1 MKVLIQLYFVLC
13 FLLLSFHI
21 HVDSSLLSTL
31 SSNSSATTQFCPHD
45 QSFALLQLK
54 NSLSID
60 ASSSRCP
67 RNKIISW
74 KEGKNCCLWDGVKC
88 ETETGNVIG
97 LDLSSSC
104 LSGTIHNNSTLFHL
118 RHLQE
123 LNVAHND
130 FSSSQMASK
139 FGQFTNLTHLNI
151 SESGFTGTVPL
162 EISHLSKLLSVDLSY
177 NYDLIFEEHVFEK
190 LVGNLTQ
197 LQHLLLDRVNMS
209 SVVTT
214 SFLNMSS
221 YITTLTL
228 YDNGLQ
234 GKFPVDVFRFPCLQ
248 KLSLI
253 NNFELEVNF
262 PKSNWSAPLVS
273 LEVSYVNASLGEL
286 PDSIGNLRSLE
297 VLDLSSSKL
306 KGSVPAAL
314 GNLTRLSY
322 LDLSENLFHGPISF
336 SFSNFKQLSH
346 LDLFLCHLNG
356 SIPTS
361 LGNLTQ
367 LIHLSL
373 GNNQF
378 SGPFPFSAFNLTQIE
393 TLDFSENKLEGPL
406 PTYINGLSRLQELH
420 LDSNFLSGEIPPWLF
435 SLLSLDELR
444 LSNNKLTGSINQFD
458 KVASL
463 RIVFLGN
470 NEIDGPIPNFSKFVN
485 LTSLD
490 LSSNKLNGIFEL
502 SKFSKL
508 EFLSLSN
515 TAVVLSLTNRS
526 NGNYS
531 FPNLGGLDLSYC
543 NLSEFPDVVRN
554 LQDLSLLDL
563 SYNTIRMIEAGMF
576 LKLEKLETLDLSSNS
591 LLSVSNKSDVGLVLP
606 NLRELNLSS
615 CNITEVPNFLTTQ
628 ESLMDLDLSNNFIQ
642 GQISKEKTKWGK
654 NLVSLSLEKNYLTV
668 LEDYPWTQVQVLN
681 LRSNQLEG
689 PFLVPPHSILS
700 FSISDNKL
708 TGEIPSSICDLV
720 SLKVLHLSNNSLS
733 GAIPEC
739 LGKLL
744 HLSVM
749 DLQMNHFHGN
759 IPDSFVEGNVLRSIN
774 LNKNNFDGPLP
785 KSLINCHELEVL
797 NLGNNKINDTFP
809 HWLGTLPKLQVLVL
823 RANYFHGQ
831 IIQSENESHF
841 STLRILDLSHN
852 EFSGFLP
859 TTYFKSLMGM
869 RSLSDVQ
876 RLYMPGSSYFYTYD
890 ISETNTSTEGFIS
903 DVQDSVIV
911 TMKGADFELKR
922 IPIIF
927 TAIDMSSNNFQGKIP
942 EIVGNLTSL
951 QVLNFSHNKLT
962 GPIPSSFG
970 NLIALESLDLSSN
983 RLTGMIPMQLTTLN
997 FLAVLNLSENQLVGV
1012 IPQGKQ
1018 FNTFPNDSYVGNLGL
1033 CGFPLS
1039 KICGPDEPLAPPVF
1053 HEESDSSFGLDW
1065 KFVLMGY
1072 GCGMVF
1078 GFSAGY
1084 VMLTLQK
1091 PKWLVKMVQRL
1102 GNKVLSRLM
1111 RYR

>member
-1 MKVLIQLYFVLC
+1 MKVLTKLYFVLC
-13 FLLLSFHI
+13 FLLLSFHF

-31 SSNSSATTQFCPHD
+31 SSNSSAPTYFCPHD

-54 NSLSID
+54 NSHSID

-74 KEGKNCCLWDGVKC
+74 KEGTDCCLWDRVKC

-97 LDLSSSC
+97 LDLGYSC
-104 LSGTIHNNSTLFHL
+104 LSGTIHTNSTLFHL
-118 RHLQE
+118 HHLQE
-123 LNVAHND
+123 LNLAHND
-130 FSSSQMASK
+130 FRSPQMASK

-151 SESGFTGTVPL
+151 SESVFTGTVPL
-162 EISHLSKLLSVDLSY
+162 EISHLSKLLSLDLSY
-177 NYDLIFEEHVFEK
+177 NYDLIFEGHVFEK

-209 SVVTT
+209 SVVPT
-214 SFLNMSS
+214 SFFNMSS

-262 PKSNWSAPLVS
+262 PKSNWSAPLVP
-273 LEVSYVNASLGEL
+273 LKVSYVNASLGEL
-286 PDSIGNLRSLE
+286 PDSIGNLSIQPHTNR
-297 VLDLSSSKL
+297 
-306 KGSVPAAL
+306 
-314 GNLTRLSY
+314 
-322 LDLSENLFHGPISF
+322 
-336 SFSNFKQLSH
+336 NFK
-346 LDLFLCHLNG
+346 
-356 SIPTS
+356 
-361 LGNLTQ
+361 
-367 LIHLSL
+367 
-373 GNNQF
+373 
-378 SGPFPFSAFNLTQIE
+378 
-393 TLDFSENKLEGPL
+393 
-406 PTYINGLSRLQELH
+406 LSRLQELH
-420 LDSNFLSGEIPPWLF
+420 LDSNFLSGKIPSWLF
-435 SLLSLDELR
+435 SLPSLDELR

-490 LSSNKLNGIFEL
+490 LSSNKLNGIFDL

-515 TAVVLSLTNRS
+515 TAVALSLTDRS

-531 FPNLGGLDLSYC
+531 FPNLGGLDLSSC

-563 SYNTIRMIEAGMF
+563 SYNRIRMIEADMF
-576 LKLEKLETLDLSSNS
+576 LKLQKLETLDLSSNS

-654 NLVSLSLEKNYLTV
+654 NLVSLNLEKNYLTV
-668 LEDYPWTQVQVLN
+668 LEDYPWTQVKVLN

-749 DLQMNHFHGN
+749 DLQMNRFHGN
-759 IPDSFVEGNVLRSIN
+759 IPDSFVKGNVLRSMN

-785 KSLINCHELEVL
+785 ESLINCHVLEVL

-831 IIQSENESHF
+831 IIQ
-841 STLRILDLSHN
+841 
-852 EFSGFLP
+852 
-859 TTYFKSLMGM
+859 
-869 RSLSDVQ
+869 
-876 RLYMPGSSYFYTYD
+876 
-890 ISETNTSTEGFIS
+890 
-903 DVQDSVIV
+903 
-911 TMKGADFELKR
+911 
-922 IPIIF
+922 
-927 TAIDMSSNNFQGKIP
+927 
-942 EIVGNLTSL
+942 
-951 QVLNFSHNKLT
+951 
-962 GPIPSSFG
+962 
-970 NLIALESLDLSSN
+970 
-983 RLTGMIPMQLTTLN
+983 
-997 FLAVLNLSENQLVGV
+997 
-1012 IPQGKQ
+1012 
-1018 FNTFPNDSYVGNLGL
+1018 
-1033 CGFPLS
+1033 
-1039 KICGPDEPLAPPVF
+1039 
-1053 HEESDSSFGLDW
+1053 
-1065 KFVLMGY
+1065 
-1072 GCGMVF
+1072 
-1078 GFSAGY
+1078 
-1084 VMLTLQK
+1084 
-1091 PKWLVKMVQRL
+1091 
-1102 GNKVLSRLM
+1102 
-1111 RYR
+1111 